1 VNDAPAT
8 AGPLEIPHTF
18 RASQLGL
25 FVAIT
30 LAICVTP
37 LAISAWWLLE
47 LYLIPIAVAYWVRR
61 VGTTVDA
68 EGLSARG
75 VFRIRRVTWEHITA
89 LRLRTRSRVSA
100 VCDDGAELPLPA
112 VHLRDLPALAAV
124 SGGRIP
130 DPTTAHEAGSA
141 PAESAAGATETASTE
156 TASTEIAS
164 TETGPPEE

>member
-1 VNDAPAT
+1 VVNDAPAAT
-8 AGPLEIPHTF
+8 AQYTF
-18 RASQLGL
+18 RASQLGQ

-47 LYLIPIAVAYWVRR
+47 LYLIPIAIAYCVRT

-68 EGLSARG
+68 EGMSARG
-75 VFRIRRVTWEHITA
+75 VFRIRRVTWQHVTA

-100 VCDDGAELPLPA
+100 VLDDGSELPLPA

-130 DPTTAHEAGSA
+130 DPTTAHEAA
-141 PAESAAGATETASTE
+141 PAPTGPATGATETTSTE
-156 TASTEIAS
+156 HA
-164 TETGPPEE
+164 PPEE

>member
-1 VNDAPAT
+1 VVNDAPAT
-8 AGPLEIPHTF
+8 AAPVETPHTF
-18 RASQLGL
+18 RASQLGQ

-47 LYLIPIAVAYWVRR
+47 LYLIPIAVAYLVRH
-61 VGTTVDA
+61 VGTTVDGD
-68 EGLSARG
+68 GLSTRG
-75 VFRIRRVTWEHITA
+75 VFRSRRVTWEHVTA

-100 VCDDGAELPLPA
+100 VLDDGSELPLPA

-130 DPTTAHEAGSA
+130 DPTTAHEVGPA
-141 PAESAAGATETASTE
+141 PTGPTAGAAEPASTE
-156 TASTEIAS
+156 PAS
-164 TETGPPEE
+164 PEE